1 MDPDTA
7 QDVSTGP
14 QSPEL
19 VVQGT
24 QTSDLGHN
32 LGVHLPGYP
41 DPEHNPG
48 GGLQRYPDSHC
59 VHGAPQSIRTITW
72 RGQLPPPRNPTH
84 PKVYS
89 RKVFLGGIPHNITE
103 GALLEEFGGCGP
115 VKVEWPHR
123 SRGGHVRR
131 GPASDLHPGPPPRR
145 HHHLPHGAFHNQAPK
160 PEGVGDALGGGR
172 LRLCYQGVPVGEELL
187 FVCPSSV

>member
-1 MDPDTA
+1 MCRLGHSHP
-7 QDVSTGP
+7 SLWSRELRP
-14 QSPEL
+14 QTSATTWEFISR
-19 VVQGT
+19 GT
-24 QTSDLGHN
+24 QTQNTIREAVSSGTQT
-32 LGVHLPGYP
+32 VIVYM
-41 DPEHNPG
+41 EHH
-48 GGLQRYPDSHC
+48 RVS
-59 VHGAPQSIRTITW
+59 
-72 RGQLPPPRNPTH
+72 
-84 PKVYS
+84 
-89 RKVFLGGIPHNITE
+89 

>member
-131 GPASDLHPGPPPRR
+131 G
-145 HHHLPHGAFHNQAPK
+145 N
-160 PEGVGDALGGGR
+160 GVGGCTGGG
-172 LRLCYQGVPVGEELL
+172 CTGGGWALL
-187 FVCPSSV
+187 QTCTQDHHPDGIITYHTVLSTTRHPNQRV